1 MNYKVPYETYLLAGL
16 LLFLSLCGLYGGL
29 CFIIDSSGRLLNLN
43 SANYFNRAN
52 DDFLIPGFVL
62 LIVFGIIPLLLI
74 FPLLRKPHVKWA
86 NFLNIYARRYWAW
99 TYTLF
104 LGIFLVI
111 WIDVQIWLMGYYSFY
126 QILWS
131 LYGLIIIFVCLLPA
145 QVRFFSEWKI
155 SSMKSYEAKDR
166 Y

>member
-111 WIDVQIWLMGYYSFY
+111 WIDAQIWLMGY
-126 QILWS
+126 
-131 LYGLIIIFVCLLPA
+131 
-145 QVRFFSEWKI
+145 
-155 SSMKSYEAKDR
+155 
-166 Y
+166 